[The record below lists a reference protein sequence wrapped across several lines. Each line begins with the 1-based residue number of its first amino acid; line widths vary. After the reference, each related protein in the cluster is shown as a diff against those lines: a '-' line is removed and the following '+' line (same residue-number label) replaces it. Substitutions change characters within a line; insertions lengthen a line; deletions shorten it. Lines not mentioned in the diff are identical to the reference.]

1 MNGII
6 EAAKSYS
13 AIGLHLVA
21 MKEGTKGPTAASW
34 HTKGIDVD
42 KLTEHQNIG
51 LIHNLSSTCSIDI
64 DSRDDAVKVFKS
76 YLGLDPIEMKKVYPC
91 YRGKRDGIK
100 FLFKMPNIEHVGIKK
115 LTYKNDADIV
125 TVFELRG
132 STTGTGVQDLL
143 PPSLHPQGHRYEWI
157 KPLPSKFADIPELPE
172 RLVELWQNFD
182 VEEQG
187 MLNCLGYFKPE
198 TVKRQLE
205 PNVDSID
212 IIERFNSAYSVE
224 QILVKHGY
232 EKKGENRF
240 LSPHSQTKIPGV
252 ILLEDGSIYSHHA
265 GDLLGDGHSHDAFD
279 VERILNANGDWKKAF
294 NNARS
299 DLGIPLVTYEK
310 PIDVRAFK
318 FFHASE
324 AIDNAT
330 APKWV
335 IKGVCEEDSLIGM
348 FGPPKSGKSFISIDM
363 ACCVATGR
371 DWHENKTNQGLVLY
385 LCAEGFRGV
394 SRRFLAWEKVN
405 DTKLKD
411 SKLHYSERGVQVLD
425 DLDIEMMKNEAVT
438 IADTYKENPKLVIID
453 TLSRSFGPGSENSTE
468 DMNRFIGNIDHYIR
482 EPFRCAVIL
491 VHHTGHGHLSRGRGS
506 SVLPAAIDGEYKVEK
521 IDNDKEKEWS
531 LNFEQTIVK
540 DGRPLPP
547 MRFNFQET
555 EFHHLLDEEGD
566 PTTSG
571 ALVLGKWIKPKATKK
586 LGKNQKPVLDALK
599 DVYARKVREAT
610 ANGEE
615 GYDAFVTQK
624 ELKEAID
631 DMFRSGLIP
640 KIMSRSGL
648 RNAKNSL
655 IKELELI
662 EEVGKEQYVPKD
674 REQFPK
680 GNE

>member
-13 AIGLHLVA
+13 AIGFHLVA
-21 MKEGTKGPTAASW
+21 MKEGTKGPTTASW

-64 DSRDDAVKVFKS
+64 DSRNDAVKVFKN

-132 STTGTGVQDLL
+132 STTGTGVMDVL
-143 PPSLHPQGHRYEWI
+143 PPSVHTQGHRYEWI
-157 KPLPSKFADIPELPE
+157 NPLPSQFADIPELPE

-212 IIERFNSAYSVE
+212 IIERFNSTYSVE

-240 LSPHSQTKIPGV
+240 LSPHSQTKTPGV

-279 VERILNANGDWKKAF
+279 VERILNANGDWKTAF

-299 DLGIPLVTYEK
+299 DLGMPLVTYEK

-324 AIDNAT
+324 AIKQAT
-330 APKWV
+330 VPKWV
-335 IKGVCEEDSLIGM
+335 IKGVCEEDSLIGI
-348 FGPPKSGKSFISIDM
+348 FGPAKSGKSFITVDM
-363 ACCVATGR
+363 ACCVATGK
-371 DWHENKTNQGLVLY
+371 DYHEKKSNEGLVLY
-385 LCAEGFRGV
+385 LAGEGHRGL
-394 SRRFLAWEKVN
+394 SRRLLAWEAVN

-411 SKLHYSERGVQVLD
+411 SKLHYSERGVQILD
-425 DLDIEMMKNEAVT
+425 ELDAEMMRNEALTLV
-438 IADTYKENPKLVIID
+438 DTYGEPPKLVVVD
-453 TLSRSFGPGSENSTE
+453 TLARNFGPGNENSTE
-468 DMNRFIGNIDHYIR
+468 DMNRWIANIDRFIR
-482 EPFRCAVIL
+482 EEFRCAVIL
-491 VHHTGHGHLSRGRGS
+491 VHHTGHGHLTRGRGS
-506 SVLPAAIDGEYKVEK
+506 SVLPAALDWEYKVEK
-521 IDNDKEKEWS
+521 VDDNEEQEWS
-531 LNFEQTIVK
+531 LNFEQTLVK

-555 EFHHLLDEEGD
+555 EFHHLLDEEGQ

-571 ALVLGKWIKPKATKK
+571 ALVLGKWSKPKATKK
-586 LGKNQKPVLDALK
+586 LGKNQQIVLDALK
-599 DVYARKVREAT
+599 DVYARKVREART
-610 ANGEE
+610 KKEDVFE
-615 GYDAFVTQK
+615 VFVTQK
-624 ELKEAID
+624 ELKEAVND
-631 DMFRSGLIP
+631 V
-640 KIMSRSGL
+640 SRSGL
-648 RNAKNSL
+648 SNAKKAL
-655 IKELELI
+655 IEEHELI
-662 EEVGKEQYVPKD
+662 EEDGREQYVPKD
-674 REQFPK
+674 REMF
-680 GNE
+680 

>member
-13 AIGLHLVA
+13 AIGFHLVA
-21 MKEGTKGPTAASW
+21 MKEGSKGPTTANW
-34 HTKGIDVD
+34 HTEGVNVNQ
-42 KLTEHQNIG
+42 LNEHQNIG

-64 DSRDDAVKVFKS
+64 DSRNDAVKVFKN

-143 PPSLHPQGHRYEWI
+143 PPSLHPLGHRYEWLN
-157 KPLPSKFADIPELPE
+157 PLPSQFADIPELPE

-212 IIERFNSAYSVE
+212 IIERFNSTYSVE

-240 LSPHSQTKIPGV
+240 LSPHSQTKTPGV

-279 VERILNANGDWKKAF
+279 VERILNANGDWKTAF

-299 DLGIPLVTYEK
+299 DLGMPLVTYEK

-324 AIDNAT
+324 AIKQAT
-330 APKWV
+330 VPKWV
-335 IKGVCEEDSLIGM
+335 IKGVCEEDSLIGI
-348 FGPPKSGKSFISIDM
+348 FGPAKSGKSFITVDM
-363 ACCVATGR
+363 ACCVATGK
-371 DWHENKTNQGLVLY
+371 DYHDKKSNEGLVLY
-385 LCAEGFRGV
+385 LAGEGHRGL
-394 SRRFLAWEKVN
+394 SRRLLAWEAVN

-411 SKLHYSERGVQVLD
+411 SKLHYSERGVQILD
-425 DLDIEMMKNEAVT
+425 ELDAEMMRNEALTLV
-438 IADTYKENPKLVIID
+438 DTYGEPPKLVVVD
-453 TLSRSFGPGSENSTE
+453 TLARNFGPGNENSTE
-468 DMNRFIGNIDHYIR
+468 DMNRFVAQIDRYIR
-482 EPFRCAVIL
+482 EEFRCAVIL
-491 VHHTGHGHLSRGRGS
+491 VHHTGHGHLARGRGS
-506 SVLPAAIDGEYKVEK
+506 SVLPAALDGEYKVEK
-521 IDNDKEKEWS
+521 VDYDDDGLEWS
-531 LNFEQTIVK
+531 LNFEQTLVK
-540 DGRPLPP
+540 DGRPLPA
-547 MRFNFQET
+547 MRFNFKET

-571 ALVLGKWIKPKATKK
+571 ALVLGKWSKPKIKRE
-586 LGKNQKPVLDALK
+586 LGTNQKPVLDALK
-599 DVYARKVREAT
+599 NIYGSKVREAR
-610 ANGEE
+610 ANEE
-615 GYDAFVTQK
+615 DVFEVFVTQK
-624 ELKEAID
+624 ELKEAVN
-631 DMFRSGLIP
+631 DMTSG
-640 KIMSRSGL
+640 GL
-648 RNAKNSL
+648 SNAKKAL
-655 IKELELI
+655 IAEHELI
-662 EEVGKEQYVPKD
+662 EEVGREQYVPKN
-674 REQFPK
+674 REMF
-680 GNE
+680 

>member
-13 AIGLHLVA
+13 AIGFHLVA
-21 MKEGTKGPTAASW
+21 MKEGTKGPTTASW

-64 DSRDDAVKVFKS
+64 DSRNDAVKVFKN

-143 PPSLHPQGHRYEWI
+143 PPSLHPLGHRYEWI
-157 KPLPSKFADIPELPE
+157 NPLPSQFADIPELPE

-212 IIERFNSAYSVE
+212 IIERFNSTYSVE

-240 LSPHSQTKIPGV
+240 LSPHSQTKTPGV

-279 VERILNANGDWKKAF
+279 VERILNANGDWKTAF

-299 DLGIPLVTYEK
+299 DLGMPLVTYEK
-310 PIDVRAFK
+310 PIDVSAFK

-324 AIDNAT
+324 AIKQAT
-330 APKWV
+330 VPKWV
-335 IKGVCEEDSLIGM
+335 IKGVCEEDSLIGI
-348 FGPPKSGKSFISIDM
+348 FGPAKSGKSFITVDM
-363 ACCVATGR
+363 ACCVATGK
-371 DWHENKTNQGLVLY
+371 DYHDKKSNEGLVLY
-385 LCAEGFRGV
+385 LAGEGHRGL
-394 SRRFLAWEKVN
+394 SRRLLAWEAVN

-411 SKLHYSERGVQVLD
+411 SKLHYSERGVQILD
-425 DLDIEMMKNEAVT
+425 ELDAEMMRNEALTLV
-438 IADTYKENPKLVIID
+438 DTYGEPPKLVVVD
-453 TLSRSFGPGSENSTE
+453 TLARNFGPGNENSTE
-468 DMNRFIGNIDHYIR
+468 DMNRWIANIDRFIR
-482 EPFRCAVIL
+482 EEFRCAVIL
-491 VHHTGHGHLSRGRGS
+491 VHHTGHGHLTRGRGS
-506 SVLPAAIDGEYKVEK
+506 SVLPAALDWEYKVEK
-521 IDNDKEKEWS
+521 VDDNEEQEWS
-531 LNFEQTIVK
+531 LNFEQTLVK

-555 EFHHLLDEEGD
+555 EFHHLLDEEGQ

-571 ALVLGKWIKPKATKK
+571 ALVSGIWSKPKIKRE
-586 LGKNQKPVLDALK
+586 LGKNQQIVLDTLK
-599 DVYARKVREAT
+599 NIYGSKVREAR
-610 ANGEE
+610 ANEE
-615 GYDAFVTQK
+615 DVFEVFVTQK
-624 ELKEAID
+624 ELKEAVN
-631 DMFRSGLIP
+631 DMTSG
-640 KIMSRSGL
+640 GL
-648 RNAKNSL
+648 SNAKKAL
-655 IKELELI
+655 IEEHELI
-662 EEVGKEQYVPKD
+662 EEVGREQYVPKN
-674 REQFPK
+674 REMF
-680 GNE
+680 

>member
-13 AIGLHLVA
+13 AIGFHLVA
-21 MKEGTKGPTAASW
+21 MKEGTKGPTTASW

-64 DSRDDAVKVFKS
+64 DSRNDAVKVFKN

-143 PPSLHPQGHRYEWI
+143 PPSLHPLGHRYEWI
-157 KPLPSKFADIPELPE
+157 NPLPSQFADIPELPE

-212 IIERFNSAYSVE
+212 IIERFNSTYSVE

-240 LSPHSQTKIPGV
+240 LSPHSQTKTPGV

-279 VERILNANGDWKKAF
+279 VERILNANGDWKTAF

-299 DLGIPLVTYEK
+299 DLGMPLVTYEK

-324 AIDNAT
+324 AIKQAT
-330 APKWV
+330 VPKWV
-335 IKGVCEEDSLIGM
+335 IKGVCEEDSLIGI
-348 FGPPKSGKSFISIDM
+348 FGPAKSGKSFITVDM
-363 ACCVATGR
+363 ACCVATGK
-371 DWHENKTNQGLVLY
+371 DYHEKKSNEGLVLY
-385 LCAEGFRGV
+385 LAGEGHRGL
-394 SRRFLAWEKVN
+394 SRRLLAWEKVN
-405 DTKLKD
+405 DPNPITDPGSILKD
-411 SKLHYSERGVQVLD
+411 SKLHYSERGVQILD
-425 DLDIEMMKNEAVT
+425 ELDAEMMRNEALTLV
-438 IADTYKENPKLVIID
+438 DTYGEPPKLVVVD
-453 TLSRSFGPGSENSTE
+453 TLARNFGPGNENSTE
-468 DMNRFIGNIDHYIR
+468 DMNRFVAQIDRYIR
-482 EPFRCAVIL
+482 EEFRCAVIL
-491 VHHTGHGHLSRGRGS
+491 VHHTGHGHLTRGRGS
-506 SVLPAAIDGEYKVEK
+506 SVLPAALDWEYKVEK
-521 IDNDKEKEWS
+521 VDDNEEQEWS
-531 LNFEQTIVK
+531 LNFEQTLVK

-555 EFHHLLDEEGD
+555 EFHHLLDEEGQ

-571 ALVLGKWIKPKATKK
+571 ALVLGKWSKPKATKK
-586 LGKNQKPVLDALK
+586 LGKNQQIVLDTLK
-599 DVYARKVREAT
+599 NIYGSKVREAR
-610 ANGEE
+610 ANEE
-615 GYDAFVTQK
+615 DVFEVFVTQK
-624 ELKEAID
+624 ELKEAVN
-631 DMFRSGLIP
+631 DMTSG
-640 KIMSRSGL
+640 GL
-648 RNAKNSL
+648 SNAKKAL
-655 IKELELI
+655 IEEHELI
-662 EEVGKEQYVPKD
+662 EEDGREQYVPKD
-674 REQFPK
+674 REMF
-680 GNE
+680 

>member
-13 AIGLHLVA
+13 AIGFHLVA
-21 MKEGTKGPTAASW
+21 MKEGTKGPTTASW

-132 STTGTGVQDLL
+132 STTGTGVMDVL
-143 PPSLHPQGHRYEWI
+143 PPSVHTQGHRYEWI
-157 KPLPSKFADIPELPE
+157 NPLPSQFADIPELPE

-212 IIERFNSAYSVE
+212 IIERFNSTYSVE

-240 LSPHSQTKIPGV
+240 LSPHSQTKTPGV
-252 ILLEDGSIYSHHA
+252 IVLEDGSIYSHHA

-324 AIDNAT
+324 AIEQAT
-330 APKWV
+330 VPKWV
-335 IKGVCEEDSLIGM
+335 IKGVCEEDSLIGV
-348 FGPPKSGKSFISIDM
+348 FGPAKSGKSFITVDM

-371 DWHENKTNQGLVLY
+371 DWHKNKTNEGLVLY
-385 LCAEGFRGV
+385 LAGEGHRGL
-394 SRRFLAWEKVN
+394 SRRLLAWEKVN
-405 DTKLKD
+405 DPNPITDPGSILKD
-411 SKLHYSERGVQVLD
+411 SKLHYSERGVQILD
-425 DLDIEMMKNEAVT
+425 ELDAEMMRNEALTLV
-438 IADTYKENPKLVIID
+438 DTYGEPPKLVVVD
-453 TLSRSFGPGSENSTE
+453 TLARNFGPGNENSTE
-468 DMNRFIGNIDHYIR
+468 DMNRFVAQIDRYIR
-482 EPFRCAVIL
+482 EEFRCAVIL
-491 VHHTGHGHLSRGRGS
+491 VHHTGHGHLTRGRGS
-506 SVLPAAIDGEYKVEK
+506 SVLPAALDWEYKVEK
-521 IDNDKEKEWS
+521 VDDNEEQEWS
-531 LNFEQTIVK
+531 LNFEQTLVK

-555 EFHHLLDEEGD
+555 EFHHLLDEEGQ

-571 ALVLGKWIKPKATKK
+571 ALVSGIWSKTKK
-586 LGKNQKPVLDALK
+586 KRELGKNQQIILDTLK
-599 DVYARKVREAT
+599 NIYGSKVREAR
-610 ANGEE
+610 ASKEDVFE
-615 GYDAFVTQK
+615 VFVTQK
-624 ELKEAID
+624 ELKEALN
-631 DMFRSGLIP
+631 DMSSG
-640 KIMSRSGL
+640 GL
-648 RNAKNSL
+648 ASAKKSL
-655 IKELELI
+655 IEDHELI
-662 EEVGKEQYVPKD
+662 EEVGREQYVPKD
-674 REQFPK
+674 REVF
-680 GNE
+680 

>member
-13 AIGLHLVA
+13 AIGFHLVA
-21 MKEGTKGPTAASW
+21 MKEGTKGPTTASW

-132 STTGTGVQDLL
+132 STTGTGVMDVL
-143 PPSLHPQGHRYEWI
+143 PPSVHTQGHRYEWI
-157 KPLPSKFADIPELPE
+157 NPLPSQFADIPELPE

-212 IIERFNSAYSVE
+212 IIERFNSTYSVE

-240 LSPHSQTKIPGV
+240 LSPHSQTKTPGV

-279 VERILNANGDWKKAF
+279 VERILNANGDWKTAF

-299 DLGIPLVTYEK
+299 DLGMPLVTYEK

-324 AIDNAT
+324 AIEQAT
-330 APKWV
+330 VPKWV
-335 IKGVCEEDSLIGM
+335 IKGVCEEDSLIGV
-348 FGPPKSGKSFISIDM
+348 FGPAKSGKSFITVDM

-371 DWHENKTNQGLVLY
+371 DWHKNKTNEGLVLY
-385 LCAEGFRGV
+385 LAGEGHRGL
-394 SRRFLAWEKVN
+394 SRRLLAWEKVN
-405 DTKLKD
+405 DPNPITDPGSILKD
-411 SKLHYSERGVQVLD
+411 SKLHYSERGVQILD
-425 DLDIEMMKNEAVT
+425 ELDAEMMRNEALTLV
-438 IADTYKENPKLVIID
+438 DTYGEPPKLVVVD
-453 TLSRSFGPGSENSTE
+453 TLARNFGPGNENSTE
-468 DMNRFIGNIDHYIR
+468 DMNRFVAQIDRYIR
-482 EPFRCAVIL
+482 EEFRCAVIL
-491 VHHTGHGHLSRGRGS
+491 VHHTGHGHLTRGRGS
-506 SVLPAAIDGEYKVEK
+506 SVLPAALDWEYKVEK
-521 IDNDKEKEWS
+521 VDDNEEQEWS
-531 LNFEQTIVK
+531 LNFEQTLVK

-555 EFHHLLDEEGD
+555 EFHHLLDEEGQ

-571 ALVLGKWIKPKATKK
+571 ALVSGTWSKPKTKRE
-586 LGKNQKPVLDALK
+586 LGKNQQIILDTLK
-599 DVYARKVREAT
+599 NIYGSKVREAR
-610 ANGEE
+610 ASKEDVFE
-615 GYDAFVTQK
+615 VFVTQK
-624 ELKEAID
+624 ELKEALN
-631 DMFRSGLIP
+631 DMSSG
-640 KIMSRSGL
+640 GL
-648 RNAKNSL
+648 ASAKKSL
-655 IKELELI
+655 IEDHELI
-662 EEVGKEQYVPKD
+662 EEVGREQYVPKD
-674 REQFPK
+674 REVF
-680 GNE
+680 